1 MILLETSIQL
11 VPDGTL
17 LLHLLM
23 VGVMVFILNRTLL
36 KPINQILAEREK
48 QIAGHLKDAETIASE
63 TQEKLKRYNDA
74 LREAR
79 TDGYR
84 LLEKER
90 AQGLKEKEEKL
101 RKYRDEM
108 SKEAAAQ
115 IETTRRQEQAAKGEL
130 EAQAATIGDLISSQ
144 ILRRPTRYQGST
156 NP

>member
-1 MILLETSIQL
+1 MILLEASIQL

-23 VGVMVFILNRTLL
+23 VGVMVFVLNRTLL

-48 QIAGHLKDAETIASE
+48 QIAGRLKEAEALASE

-79 TDGYR
+79 ADGYK

-90 AQGLKEKEEKL
+90 AQAMKEKEEKL
-101 RKYRDEM
+101 RQYREQV
-108 SKEAAAQ
+108 SKEVAAQ
-115 IETTRRQEQAAKGEL
+115 VETTRRQEQTVKGEL
-130 EAQAATIGDLISSQ
+130 EAQAATIGSLISSQ
-144 ILRRPTRYQGST
+144 ILRRPTR
-156 NP
+156 

>member
-17 LLHLLM
+17 LFHLFL
-23 VGVMVFILNRTLL
+23 VVVMVFVVNRTLL
-36 KPINQILAEREK
+36 GPINRILAEREK
-48 QIAGHLKDAETIASE
+48 QIAGHLREAEVLAAE
-63 TQEKLKRYNDA
+63 TQEKLNKYNEA

-79 TDGYR
+79 ADGYK

-90 AQGLKEKEEKL
+90 AQGLKEREEKL

-108 SKEAAAQ
+108 SKEVAAQ

-130 EAQAATIGDLISSQ
+130 EAQAATMGNLISSQ
-144 ILRRPTRYQGST
+144 ILRRPTL
-156 NP
+156 